1 MSAAGMDDIQE
12 ARRLIDDIRRAKGVD
27 DEGGVS
33 EAVKDLEK
41 ALRIL
46 SEELY
51 AKPTHFVLELIQNA
65 DDNRYDDAEPS
76 LSVLYRDDGYL
87 WVGCNEVGFMPE
99 NVWALCR
106 IGDSTKK
113 VDGGAKGFIGEKGI
127 GFKSAFKVADRVWV
141 KSGALSFMF
150 DKDKRLGMIAPEW
163 ADIPEQK
170 LIQDR
175 TVFCFRIPDPRHRRG
190 VRGDIVQLKPAL
202 LLFLRKLRTIHVTVQ
217 DDNGDTTLACRLS
230 RVDDSV
236 SGIRHTILQ
245 RETTINRPHKYG
257 KNKPSTATEGFLVFQ
272 STVKNMPAE
281 TKRHRVSETELLM
294 AFPVD
299 GDMKPFLRNRETFNF
314 LPIREYGLSFV
325 LQGDFMLS
333 ASREDILMGNDWN
346 LELVHAALELFCSAV
361 TIFNDRD
368 LLKFTWLRYVKPRG
382 NAAGTIFDSFLENLI
397 RRLRESR
404 ILLSQGSTLEAP
416 SQLEIVPAH
425 FADDGTPPRPLVTAP
440 RGLDGY
446 VSPDYD
452 IDDLKQLQIQEM
464 TPREF
469 RDLMKL
475 LTVSGSQQTKPMEWH
490 SKVAQAFLHVGHPLP
505 YDVALVPLSDGRWV
519 SPNSGDLF
527 LPEYSSTLAVPGGI
541 DIAMI
546 ARSASLDSFRRQL
559 FERLGATRLGSAQIF
574 EQILKQHRAF
584 KSAGACSVEHAV
596 DQAWFVWTCPIRP
609 RQYNLKDL
617 LLSAHDG
624 TLHKATELYMDEP
637 DGTKMLSDFFGLN
650 NPVVRRL
657 HPQYLVQRSD
667 DKKQS
672 LWLQWLKNDMKVNTL
687 PKLVGSDGKVS
698 PEFTFIVNNSPSSAW
713 LKLLRDYCSTHSH
726 SDNVKRFFANVLVDC
741 RGGRRLK
748 LSDAYLP
755 TPDVL
760 KEASDEQ
767 MVDLIAIGD
776 PENPSWLKL
785 TPLGL
790 RTKPDLPLF
799 LKALSRLQLAPLT
812 SETATRA
819 KRIYGSLDG
828 FARIGENQKKI
839 QAAFTN
845 AHLIFV
851 PLQSGGKWVGKTL
864 CRWKSDACLSKL
876 YDLKALYDG
885 YVELFYRAL
894 SIKEANA
901 ADIIDEMESLDT
913 TAEATS
919 KAVQLLVALE
929 KHMHVVDE
937 INVATERL
945 SKGVNIFPVQG
956 KDGLIS
962 RRSLNDKSWF
972 IADKPRLKKLF
983 KDRVDLL
990 VEDDKLMAC
999 SNLMGR
1005 PKLQLHMRKLSKC
1018 VCEEMVLKGEKKLNQ
1033 GLTDYV
1039 RVRAQYV
1046 ALLANSDKRKSLES
1060 RLTTLDVVSVD
1071 ELRPRSFI
1079 QTSSGPIYGADEASR
1094 ACIEYRQDSVQVL
1107 VPSSSTS
1114 LPSLLL
1120 NDLCGHL
1127 MKEFG
1132 ISAEQEV
1139 NMLFIFITED
1149 LNSIE
1154 FLLEKKQLMSGAFDS
1169 AMQPLTLVIDEEM
1182 ANEEGRKTQTT
1193 KSAPNPIVNRS
1204 GPTMRIPGG
1213 TIPALP
1219 LNLNHR
1225 PTAGYRGTE
1234 ISGSSAAVR
1243 SRGVGRSSDTSSGTA
1258 TSDSGVGFGGST
1270 NHIRFGE
1277 AEPVFVGRSSFG
1289 PKAGVNGS
1297 ERDLLQ
1303 RDTSLDLSQMIK
1315 ALRVDLPGT
1324 RDSSNGIRSA
1334 PPTAGQADEYQLKI
1348 GSHGEHMAYQIL
1360 NQKFGVTYD
1369 QWTSSLR
1376 EGHGFPAFSGNE
1388 AYHADFTVTNYQVC
1402 QRISNFLINE
1412 SVVSKEFFA
1421 GCKVTAYHI
1430 EVKATTGR
1438 CSEPFSLSDA
1448 QLDIARGYYG
1458 DRSEIYMVMRLF
1470 NLNAPKPSVDFFVD
1484 PYLMMLN
1491 GQLRFTAPGGLLL
1504 EKAG

>member
-1 MSAAGMDDIQE
+1 MDDIQE
-12 ARRLIDDIRRAKGVD
+12 ARRLINDIRRAKGVD
-27 DEGGVS
+27 DEGGAS
-33 EAVKDLEK
+33 ESVKDLEK

-150 DKDKRLGMIAPEW
+150 DKDKRLGMIAPEC

-175 TVFCFRIPDPRHRRG
+175 TVFCFRIPEAKHRRG
-190 VRGDIVQLKPAL
+190 VRSDIVQLKPAL

-230 RVDDSV
+230 RADDSV
-236 SGIRHTILQ
+236 SGIRRTILQ
-245 RETTINRPHKYG
+245 RDTTVNRPNKYG
-257 KNKPSTATEGFLVFQ
+257 KNKPSTAKEGFLVFQ

-281 TKRHRVSETELLM
+281 TKRHGVSETELLM

-346 LELVHAALELFCSAV
+346 SELVRAALELFCSAV
-361 TIFNDRD
+361 TVFNERD
-368 LLKFTWLRYVKPRG
+368 LLKFTWLRYAKPRG
-382 NAAGTIFDSFLENLI
+382 NAAGTIFDGFLENLI
-397 RRLRESR
+397 RRLRDSH
-404 ILLSQGSTLEAP
+404 ILLSQGNTLEAP
-416 SQLEIVPAH
+416 SQLEIVPDY
-425 FADDGTPPRPLVTAP
+425 FADDGSPPKPLATAS

-452 IDDLKQLQIQEM
+452 VDDLKQLQIQEM
-464 TPREF
+464 SPREF
-469 RDLMKL
+469 RDLIKL
-475 LTVSGSQQTKPMEWH
+475 LTVSGSQQMKPMEWH
-490 SKVAQAFLHVGHPLP
+490 SKVAQAFLHIGHPLA
-505 YDVALVPLSDGRWV
+505 YDIALVPLSNGRWV
-519 SPNSGDLF
+519 PPSSGDLF
-527 LPEYSSTLAVPGGI
+527 LPEYSSTLSVPGGV

-546 ARSASLDSFRRQL
+546 TRSATLDPSRRLL

-584 KSAGACSVEHAV
+584 KGVGGLSVEHAV
-596 DQAWFVWTCPIRP
+596 DQAWFICTCPIRP

-617 LLSAHDG
+617 LLCAHDG
-624 TLHKATELYMDEP
+624 TLYKATELYMDDP
-637 DGTKMLSDFFGLN
+637 DSPKKLSDFFGVD

-657 HPQYLVQRSD
+657 HPQYFIQKSD
-667 DKKQS
+667 EKKLLS
-672 LWLQWLKNDMKVNTL
+672 WLQWLKNDMKVNTI
-687 PKLVGSDGKVS
+687 PKLVGSDGKVT
-698 PEFTFIVNNSPSSAW
+698 PEFTFIVNNSLSSAW
-713 LKLLRDYCSTHSH
+713 LKLLRDYKNTYSL
-726 SDNVKRFFANVLVDC
+726 SDSVKKFFANVLVDC
-741 RGGRRLK
+741 RGSRKLK
-748 LSDAYLP
+748 LCDAYMP

-767 MVDLIAIGD
+767 VVDLIAIDD
-776 PENPSWLKL
+776 PENPLWSKL

-790 RTKPDLPLF
+790 RVKPDLPLF
-799 LKALSRLQLAPLT
+799 LKALIRLQSAPLT

-819 KRIYGSLDG
+819 KRIYGSLEG
-828 FARIGENQKKI
+828 FARTGGESQKKI
-839 QAAFTN
+839 QSAFTD

-851 PLQSGGKWVGKTL
+851 PLESGGGKWVGKTV
-864 CRWKSDACLSKL
+864 CRWKSEPCLSKL
-876 YDLKALYDG
+876 YDVKAFYND
-885 YVELFYRAL
+885 YVELFHRKL
-894 SIKEANA
+894 SIKAANA
-901 ADIIDEMESLDT
+901 SDIIDEMQHLDT

-919 KAVQLLVALE
+919 KAIQLLVALE
-929 KHMHVVDE
+929 KQMHVVDE
-937 INVATERL
+937 INIATERL

-972 IADKPRLKKLF
+972 IADTPRLKRLF
-983 KDRVDLL
+983 ECKVDLL
-990 VEDDKLMAC
+990 VEDDKLQAC

-1005 PKLQLHMRKLSKC
+1005 LKLDARKLSKC
-1018 VCEEMVLKGEKKLNQ
+1018 VCEKMVLQGEQKLNQ
-1033 GLTDYV
+1033 ELTDYV
-1039 RVRAQYV
+1039 RVRAKYV
-1046 ALLANSDKRKSLES
+1046 ALLANLDKRKSLECRFS
-1060 RLTTLDVVSVD
+1060 TLDVISVD
-1071 ELRPRSFI
+1071 ELRQRSFV
-1079 QTSSGPIYGADEASR
+1079 QTPSGPVYGADEASR
-1094 ACIEYRQDSVQVL
+1094 ACVEYRQDSVQIL
-1107 VPSSSTS
+1107 VPSSSRKLST
-1114 LPSLLL
+1114 LLL
-1120 NDLCGHL
+1120 KDLCGHL

-1132 ISAEQEV
+1132 IDAKQEL
-1139 NMLFIFITED
+1139 NMVFIFMTED
-1149 LNSIE
+1149 FDSIE
-1154 FLLEKKQLMSGAFDS
+1154 LLLEKAQLMAGALDS
-1169 AMQPLTLVIDEEM
+1169 AMQPLTVVIDEEM
-1182 ANEEGRKTQTT
+1182 AKEERRKVQTT
-1193 KSAPNPIVNRS
+1193 KSAPIPIINRS
-1204 GPTMRIPGG
+1204 RPSVSVTGG

-1219 LNLNHR
+1219 LNRNHK
-1225 PTAGYRGTE
+1225 TSAGHLGTE

-1243 SRGVGRSSDTSSGTA
+1243 SRGGSSDTSSCAA
-1258 TSDSGVGFGGST
+1258 TSESGVGFGGST

-1277 AEPVFVGRSSFG
+1277 AEPVFVGRSSSR
-1289 PKAGVNGS
+1289 PKARGDVP

-1303 RDTSLDLSQMIK
+1303 KDSSLDLSEMTK
-1315 ALRVDLPGT
+1315 AFHVDLPGA
-1324 RDSSNGIRSA
+1324 RDPSNGIRSTLSA
-1334 PPTAGQADEYQLKI
+1334 AGHADEHQLKI
-1348 GSHGEHMAYQIL
+1348 GSHGEHMAYEIL
-1360 NQKFGVTYD
+1360 NKKFGVTHD

-1376 EGHGFPAFSGNE
+1376 EEHGFPAFPGFE
-1388 AYHADFTVTNYQVC
+1388 GEHADFSVTDYQAC
-1402 QRISNFLINE
+1402 QRISNYLIKE
-1412 SVVSKEFFA
+1412 GVVTEEMLA
-1421 GCKVTAYHI
+1421 GRKVTAYHI
-1430 EVKATTGR
+1430 EVKATKGR

-1448 QLDIARGYYG
+1448 QLGFARSYHN
-1458 DRSEIYMVMRLF
+1458 DRSEIYMVMRPF
-1470 NLNAPKPSVDFFVD
+1470 NLNAAKPSVDFFVD

>member
-1 MSAAGMDDIQE
+1 MDNIQE

-27 DEGGVS
+27 DEGGTS
-33 EAVKDLEK
+33 ESVKDLEK

-76 LSVLYRDDGYL
+76 LSVLYREDGYL

-141 KSGALSFMF
+141 KSGALSFAF
-150 DKDKRLGMIAPEW
+150 DKNKRLGMIAPEW

-175 TVFCFRIPDPRHRRG
+175 TIFCFRIPDAKHRRG
-190 VRGDIVQLKPAL
+190 VRADIVQLKPAL

-230 RVDDSV
+230 RADDSV
-236 SGIRHTILQ
+236 SGIRHTTLQ
-245 RETTINRPHKYG
+245 RDTTVNRTHKYE
-257 KNKPSTATEGFLVFQ
+257 KNKPSTAKEGFLVFQ

-281 TKRHRVSETELLM
+281 TKRHGVSETELLM

-299 GDMKPFLRNRETFNF
+299 GDMKPFLRNRETYNF

-333 ASREDILMGNDWN
+333 ASREDILMASDWN
-346 LELVHAALELFCSAV
+346 SELVRAALELFCSAV
-361 TIFNDRD
+361 TVFNERD
-368 LLKFTWLRYVKPRG
+368 LLKFTWLRYAKPRG
-382 NAAGTIFDSFLENLI
+382 NAAGTIFDGFLENLI
-397 RRLRESR
+397 RRLRDSH
-404 ILLSQGSTLEAP
+404 ILLSQSNTLEAP
-416 SQLEIVPAH
+416 SQLEIVPNQ
-425 FADDGTPPRPLVTAP
+425 FVDDGSPPRPLVTAS

-446 VSPDYD
+446 VSRDYD
-452 IDDLKQLQIQEM
+452 VDDLKQLQIPQM
-464 TPREF
+464 SPREF
-469 RDLMKL
+469 RDLIKL
-475 LTVSGSQQTKPMEWH
+475 LTVSGLQQTKPMEWH
-490 SKVAQAFLHVGHPLP
+490 SKVAEAFLHIGHGMA
-505 YDVALVPLSDGRWV
+505 YDIALVPLSNGRWAP
-519 SPNSGDLF
+519 PNLGDLF
-527 LPEYSSTLAVPGGI
+527 LPEYSSTLSVPGGV

-546 ARSASLDSFRRQL
+546 TRDASLDPSRRLL

-596 DQAWFVWTCPIRP
+596 DQAWFVWTCPTRP
-609 RQYNLKDL
+609 RHYNLKDL

-637 DGTKMLSDFFGLN
+637 DGTKMLSDFFGVN

-657 HPQYLVQRSD
+657 HPQYLIQRSD
-667 DKKQS
+667 DQKQS
-672 LWLQWLKNDMKVNTL
+672 SWLQWLKNDMNVNTL

-748 LSDAYLP
+748 LCDAYMP
-755 TPDVL
+755 TPEVL

-776 PENPSWLKL
+776 PENPSWSKL
-785 TPLGL
+785 THLGL
-790 RTKPDLPLF
+790 RLKPDLSLF
-799 LKALSRLQLAPLT
+799 LKALLRLQSAPLT
-812 SETATRA
+812 SDTASRA

-828 FARIGENQKKI
+828 FAQKSGENQKKI

-851 PLQSGGKWVGKTL
+851 PLQSGGKWVGKTV

-885 YVELFYRAL
+885 YLELFHRTL

-901 ADIIDEMESLDT
+901 ADIIDEMEHLDA

-919 KAVQLLVALE
+919 KAVDLLVALE
-929 KHMHVVDE
+929 RHMHVVNE
-937 INVATERL
+937 INVTKERL
-945 SKGVNIFPVQG
+945 RKHVNVFPVQG

-962 RRSLNDKSWF
+962 LRSLNDESWF
-972 IADKPRLKKLF
+972 IADADKPSLKKLF
-983 KDRVDLL
+983 DRKVDLL
-990 VEDDKLMAC
+990 ALEDDKLRKC
-999 SNLMGR
+999 PNLRGR
-1005 PKLQLHMRKLSKC
+1005 LELDRRALSKHIR
-1018 VCEEMVLKGEKKLNQ
+1018 EETVLKGEKKLNQ
-1033 GLTDYV
+1033 ELTDYV
-1039 RVRAQYV
+1039 RVRAKYV
-1046 ALLANSDKRKSLES
+1046 ALLANSDKRESLKSRFS
-1060 RLTTLDVVSVD
+1060 TIDVISVD
-1071 ELRPRSFI
+1071 ELRQRTFI
-1079 QTSSGPIYGADEASR
+1079 QMPSGPIYGADEASR
-1094 ACIEYRQDSVQVL
+1094 ACVEYRQDSVQVL
-1107 VPSSSTS
+1107 VPNSSQGSRN
-1114 LPSLLL
+1114 LPVM
-1120 NDLCGHL
+1120 DLCGHL
-1127 MKEFG
+1127 VKEFG
-1132 ISAEQEV
+1132 IGAEQKA
-1139 NMLFIFITED
+1139 NMLFIFFTED
-1149 LNSIE
+1149 LNFIE
-1154 FLLEKKQLMSGAFDS
+1154 WTLEKEQVLEGAFNP

-1182 ANEEGRKTQTT
+1182 ADQERRKTQTT
-1193 KSAPNPIVNRS
+1193 KSTPIPIPRS
-1204 GPTMRIPGG
+1204 GPSMSFTGG
-1213 TIPALP
+1213 TIPAFP
-1219 LNLNHR
+1219 PNLNHNT
-1225 PTAGYRGTE
+1225 TAGRRGTE

-1243 SRGVGRSSDTSSGTA
+1243 SRGVGRSSDTSSCAA
-1258 TSDSGVGFGGST
+1258 TSDSGVGFGGPT

-1277 AEPVFVGRSSFG
+1277 AEPVFVGRSSSH
-1289 PKAGVNGS
+1289 PKAWGDVP

-1303 RDTSLDLSQMIK
+1303 KDSSLDLSKMTK
-1315 ALRVDLPGT
+1315 ALHVDLPST
-1324 RDSSNGIRSA
+1324 RDLSNGMRSA
-1334 PPTAGQADEYQLKI
+1334 PPTVGQADEYQVKI
-1348 GSHGEHMAYQIL
+1348 GIHGEHMAYKIL
-1360 NQKFGVTYD
+1360 NQKFSVTYD
-1369 QWTSSLR
+1369 QWTSSPR
-1376 EGHGFPAFSGNE
+1376 EEHGFPAFSGVE
-1388 AYHADFTVTNYQVC
+1388 ADHADFTVTDYQVC
-1402 QRISNFLINE
+1402 QRISNYLINE
-1412 SVVSKEFFA
+1412 GVVDRENFA
-1421 GCKVTAYHI
+1421 GRKVTAYHI
-1430 EVKATTGR
+1430 EVKATMGR

-1448 QLDIARGYYG
+1448 QLDLARYYHS

-1470 NLNAPKPSVDFFVD
+1470 NLNATKPSVDFFVD
-1484 PYLMMLN
+1484 PYSMMLN
-1491 GQLRFTAPGGLLL
+1491 GQLSFTAPGGLLL
-1504 EKAG
+1504 GKAG

>member
-1 MSAAGMDDIQE
+1 MDDVQE

-27 DEGGVS
+27 EDGGAS
-33 EAVKDLEK
+33 ESVKDLEK

-65 DDNRYDDAEPS
+65 DDNHYDDAEPS

-150 DKDKRLGMIAPEW
+150 DKNKRLGMIAPEW

-175 TVFCFRIPDPRHRRG
+175 TIFCFRIPDAKHRSG
-190 VRGDIVQLKPAL
+190 VRANVVQLKPAL
-202 LLFLRKLRTIHVTVQ
+202 LLFLRKLRTIQVTVQ

-230 RVDDSV
+230 RADDSV
-236 SGIRHTILQ
+236 SGIRRTILQ
-245 RETTINRPHKYG
+245 RDTTVSRPHKYG
-257 KNKPSTATEGFLVFQ
+257 KNKPSRATENFLVFQ
-272 STVKNMPAE
+272 STAKNMPAE
-281 TKRHRVSETELLM
+281 TKRHGVSETDLLM

-299 GDMKPFLRNRETFNF
+299 GDMKPFLRNRATFNF

-325 LQGDFMLS
+325 LQADFILS

-346 LELVHAALELFCSAV
+346 SELVRAALELFCSAV
-361 TIFNDRD
+361 TVFNERD
-368 LLKFTWLRYVKPRG
+368 LLKFTWLSYAKPRG
-382 NAAGTIFDSFLENLI
+382 NAASTIFDGFLENLT
-397 RRLRESR
+397 RCLRDSR
-404 ILLSQGSTLEAP
+404 ILLSQGNTLEAP
-416 SQLEIVPAH
+416 SQLEIVPDH
-425 FADDGTPPRPLVTAP
+425 FADGGSPPKPLVIAS

-464 TPREF
+464 NPREF

-475 LTVSGSQQTKPMEWH
+475 LTVSGSQQMKPMEWH
-490 SKVAQAFLHVGHPLP
+490 SKVAQAFLHIGHALAR
-505 YDVALVPLSDGRWV
+505 DVALVPLSDGRWERP
-519 SPNSGDLF
+519 SSGDFF
-527 LPEYSSTLAVPGGI
+527 LPEYSSTLSVPGGV

-546 ARSASLDSFRRQL
+546 TRSASLDPFRRL
-559 FERLGATRLGSAQIF
+559 LLERLGATRLVSAQIF

-584 KSAGACSVEHAV
+584 KGVGGCSIEHAV
-596 DQAWFVWTCPIRP
+596 DQAWFVWTCPTRP

-624 TLHKATELYMDEP
+624 TLHKASELYMDDP
-637 DGTKMLSDFFGLN
+637 DSPKKLSDFFGVD

-657 HPQYLVQRSD
+657 HPQYFIQKSD
-667 DKKQS
+667 EKKLLS
-672 LWLQWLKNDMKVNTL
+672 WLQWLKNDLKVNTI
-687 PKLVGSDGKVS
+687 PKLVGSDGKVT

-713 LKLLRDYCSTHSH
+713 LKLLRDYKSTYSL
-726 SDNVKRFFANVLVDC
+726 SDSVKRFFASVLVDC
-741 RGGRRLK
+741 RGSRKIK
-748 LSDAYLP
+748 LCDAYMP

-767 MVDLIAIGD
+767 MVDLIAIDD
-776 PENPSWLKL
+776 PENSSWSKL

-790 RTKPDLPLF
+790 RVKPDLPLF
-799 LKALSRLQLAPLT
+799 LKALIRLQSAPLT
-812 SETATRA
+812 SDTATRA
-819 KRIYGSLDG
+819 KRIYGSLEG
-828 FARIGENQKKI
+828 FARMSGENQKKI
-839 QAAFTN
+839 QTAFTN

-851 PLQSGGKWVGKTL
+851 PLKSGGGKWVSKTV
-864 CRWKSDACLSKL
+864 CRWKSEACLSKL

-885 YVELFYRAL
+885 YVDLFHRTL

-901 ADIIDEMESLDT
+901 ADIIDEMEGLDT
-913 TAEATS
+913 TSEATS
-919 KAVQLLVALE
+919 KAIQLLVTLE
-929 KHMHVVDE
+929 KQMHVVDE
-937 INVATERL
+937 IKVANERL
-945 SKGVNIFPVQG
+945 SKGVSIFPVQG

-972 IADKPRLKKLF
+972 IADKSRLKKLF
-983 KDRVDLL
+983 EGKVDLL
-990 VEDDKLMAC
+990 VEDDKLKEC

-1005 PKLQLHMRKLSKC
+1005 LKLDTRKLSKC
-1018 VCEEMVLKGEKKLNQ
+1018 VCEQMVLKGEQKVNQ
-1033 GLTDYV
+1033 EFTDYV
-1039 RVRAQYV
+1039 RVRAKYV
-1046 ALLANSDKRKSLES
+1046 ALLAGSDKCKSLES
-1060 RLTTLDVVSVD
+1060 RLSTLDVISVD
-1071 ELRPRSFI
+1071 ELRQRSFI
-1079 QTSSGPIYGADEASR
+1079 QTPSGPIYGTDEASG
-1094 ACIEYRQDSVQVL
+1094 ACVEYRQDPVQVL
-1107 VPSSSTS
+1107 VPSSSKR

-1120 NDLCGHL
+1120 KDLCGHL

-1132 ISAEQEV
+1132 IGAEQEA
-1139 NMLFIFITED
+1139 NMFFIFITED
-1149 LNSIE
+1149 MNSIE
-1154 FLLEKKQLMSGAFDS
+1154 LLLEKTQLTAGAFNS
-1169 AMQPLTLVIDEEM
+1169 AMQPLTVVIDEEM
-1182 ANEEGRKTQTT
+1182 ANEERRKTQTT
-1193 KSAPNPIVNRS
+1193 KSEPTPIISRS
-1204 GPTMRIPGG
+1204 GPSMSFTGG
-1213 TIPALP
+1213 TIPASP
-1219 LNLNHR
+1219 LNRNHK
-1225 PTAGYRGTE
+1225 TSAGYLGTE

-1243 SRGVGRSSDTSSGTA
+1243 SRGGSSDTSSCAA

-1277 AEPVFVGRSSFG
+1277 AEPVFVGRSSFR
-1289 PKAGVNGS
+1289 PKAREGAP

-1303 RDTSLDLSQMIK
+1303 KDTSIDFSQMIE
-1315 ALRVDLPGT
+1315 ALHVDLPGA
-1324 RDSSNGIRSA
+1324 RNPSNGIRSEL
-1334 PPTAGQADEYQLKI
+1334 PTAGQADEHQLKI
-1348 GSHGEHMAYQIL
+1348 GSHGEHMAYEIL
-1360 NQKFGVTYD
+1360 HKKFGVTHD
-1369 QWTSSLR
+1369 QWTSALR
-1376 EGHGFPAFSGNE
+1376 EDHGFPAFSGFE
-1388 AYHADFTVTNYQVC
+1388 PDHADFSVTNYQAC
-1402 QRISNFLINE
+1402 QRISQYLIKE
-1412 SVVSKEFFA
+1412 GVVSGEMLA

-1448 QLDIARGYYG
+1448 QLKLARYYYHS
-1458 DRSEIYMVMRLF
+1458 DRSEMYVVMRLF
-1470 NLNAPKPSVDFFVD
+1470 NLNTAKPSADFFVD

>member
-1 MSAAGMDDIQE
+1 MDDIQE

-27 DEGGVS
+27 DEGGAS
-33 EAVKDLEK
+33 ESVKDLEK
-41 ALRIL
+41 ALCIL

-141 KSGALSFMF
+141 KSGALSFAF
-150 DKDKRLGMIAPEW
+150 DKNKRLGMIAPEW
-163 ADIPEQK
+163 AEIPEQK

-175 TVFCFRIPDPRHRRG
+175 TVFCFRIPDAKHRRG
-190 VRGDIVQLKPAL
+190 VRSDIVQLKPAL

-217 DDNGDTTLACRLS
+217 DDDGDTTLACRLS
-230 RVDDSV
+230 RADDSV

-245 RETTINRPHKYG
+245 RDTTVNRPHKYG
-257 KNKPSTATEGFLVFQ
+257 KNKPSTAKEGFLVFR

-281 TKRHRVSETELLM
+281 TKRHGVSETELLM

-333 ASREDILMGNDWN
+333 ASREDILMANDWN
-346 LELVHAALELFCSAV
+346 MELVRAALELFCSAV
-361 TIFNDRD
+361 TVFNEQD
-368 LLKFTWLRYVKPRG
+368 LLKFTWLRYAKPRG
-382 NAAGTIFDSFLENLI
+382 NAAGTIFDGFLENLI

-404 ILLSQGSTLEAP
+404 ILLSQGNTLEAP
-416 SQLEIVPAH
+416 SQLQIVPDH
-425 FADDGTPPRPLVTAP
+425 FADSGSPPRPLVTAS

-446 VSPDYD
+446 VSRDYD
-452 IDDLKQLQIQEM
+452 VDDLKRLQIPEM

-469 RDLMKL
+469 RDLIKL
-475 LTVSGSQQTKPMEWH
+475 LTVSGLQQTKPMEWH
-490 SKVAQAFLHVGHPLP
+490 SKVAEAFLHVGHGMA
-505 YDVALVPLSDGRWV
+505 YDIPLVPLSNGRWAP
-519 SPNSGDLF
+519 PNLGDLF
-527 LPEYSSTLAVPGGI
+527 LPEYSSTLSVPGGV

-546 ARSASLDSFRRQL
+546 TRDASLDPSRRLL

-574 EQILKQHRAF
+574 EQILKQHRVF

-637 DGTKMLSDFFGLN
+637 DGTKMLSDFFGVN

-657 HPQYLVQRSD
+657 HPQYLIQRSD

-672 LWLQWLKNDMKVNTL
+672 SWLQWLKNDMKVNTL

-713 LKLLRDYCSTHSH
+713 LKLLRDYCSAHSH

-748 LSDAYLP
+748 LCDAYMP

-760 KEASDEQ
+760 REASDEQ

-776 PENPSWLKL
+776 PEDPSWFKL
-785 TPLGL
+785 THLGL
-790 RTKPDLPLF
+790 RLKPDLSLF
-799 LKALSRLQLAPLT
+799 LKALLRLQSAPLT
-812 SETATRA
+812 SDTATRA

-828 FARIGENQKKI
+828 LARMGGENRKKI

-845 AHLIFV
+845 ADLIFV
-851 PLQSGGKWVGKTL
+851 PLQSGGKWVGKTV
-864 CRWKSDACLSKL
+864 CRWISDACLSKL
-876 YDLKALYDG
+876 YDLKALYKD
-885 YVELFYRAL
+885 YVELFYRTL
-894 SIKEANA
+894 SIKAANA
-901 ADIIDEMESLDT
+901 ADVIDEMERLDA

-919 KAVQLLVALE
+919 KAVKLLMALD
-929 KHMHVVDE
+929 KQMHVVDE
-937 INVATERL
+937 IKVAKERL
-945 SKGVNIFPVQG
+945 HKNSNIFLVQG
-956 KDGLIS
+956 KDGLTS
-962 RRSLNDKSWF
+962 RRSLNDRSWF
-972 IADKPRLKKLF
+972 IADRPSLKERF
-983 KDRVDLL
+983 KDKVDLL
-990 VEDDKLMAC
+990 ALEVDKVKEC
-999 SNLMGR
+999 TNLMQR
-1005 PKLQLHMRKLSKC
+1005 LELDTRALSKC
-1018 VCEEMVLKGEKKLNQ
+1018 AREKMVLKGEKKLNQ
-1033 GLTDYV
+1033 ELTDYV
-1039 RVRAQYV
+1039 RVRAKYV
-1046 ALLANSDKRKSLES
+1046 ALLANSDKRESLKKRFS
-1060 RLTTLDVVSVD
+1060 TLSVISVD
-1071 ELRPRSFI
+1071 ELRQRSFI
-1079 QTSSGPIYGADEASR
+1079 ETSSGPVYGADEASH
-1094 ACIEYRQDSVQVL
+1094 ACVEYHQDSVQLL
-1107 VPSSSTS
+1107 VPRSSKGLSA
-1114 LPSLLL
+1114 LLF
-1120 NDLCGHL
+1120 NDLCSHL

-1132 ISAEQEV
+1132 IGAEKGM
-1139 NMLFIFITED
+1139 NMLLVFMTEEF
-1149 LNSIE
+1149 NSIE
-1154 FLLEKKQLMSGAFDS
+1154 FLLEKAQLTEGAFTS
-1169 AMQPLTLVIDEEM
+1169 AMQPLTLVIDEGI
-1182 ANEEGRKTQTT
+1182 ANEERRKTQTT
-1193 KSAPNPIVNRS
+1193 KSTPIPRS
-1204 GPTMRIPGG
+1204 GPGMVFTGG

-1219 LNLNHR
+1219 PNRNHNT
-1225 PTAGYRGTE
+1225 TAGYRGTE

-1243 SRGVGRSSDTSSGTA
+1243 SRGVGRSSDISSCAA
-1258 TSDSGVGFGGST
+1258 TSDSGVGFASSS

-1277 AEPVFVGRSSFG
+1277 AEPVFVGKSSIR
-1289 PKAGVNGS
+1289 PKARGDGP
-1297 ERDLLQ
+1297 ERDLLEE
-1303 RDTSLDLSQMIK
+1303 DTSLDLAQMTK
-1315 ALRVDLPGT
+1315 ALRVDLPGA
-1324 RDSSNGIRSA
+1324 RDPSNGMRSA
-1334 PPTAGQADEYQLKI
+1334 PPTAGQADEYQVKI
-1348 GSHGEHMAYQIL
+1348 GSHGEHMAYEIL
-1360 NQKFGVTYD
+1360 NKKFGVTYD
-1369 QWTSSLR
+1369 QWTSVLR
-1376 EGHGFPAFSGNE
+1376 EDHGFPAFSGPE
-1388 AYHADFTVTNYQVC
+1388 AGNADFTVTNYQVC
-1402 QRISNFLINE
+1402 QRISNYLIDKD
-1412 SVVSKEFFA
+1412 VVSKEMFA

-1448 QLDIARGYYG
+1448 QLAFARYYYG
-1458 DRSEIYMVMRLF
+1458 DCSEIYMVMRLF
-1470 NLNAPKPSVDFFVD
+1470 NLNATKPSVDFFVD
-1484 PYLMMLN
+1484 PYSMMLN
-1491 GQLRFTAPGGLLL
+1491 GQLSFTAPGGLLL
-1504 EKAG
+1504 QEAE

>member
-1 MSAAGMDDIQE
+1 MDDIQE
-12 ARRLIDDIRRAKGVD
+12 ARRLINDIRRAKGVN
-27 DEGGVS
+27 DEGGAS
-33 EAVKDLEK
+33 ESVKDLEK

-65 DDNRYDDAEPS
+65 DDNRYDDADPS

-175 TVFCFRIPDPRHRRG
+175 TVFCFRIPEAKHRRG

-217 DDNGDTTLACRLS
+217 DDNGDTMLACRLS
-230 RVDDSV
+230 RADDSV
-236 SGIRHTILQ
+236 SGTRRTILQ
-245 RETTINRPHKYG
+245 RDTTVNRPHKYG
-257 KNKPSTATEGFLVFQ
+257 KNKPSTAKEGFLVFQ

-281 TKRHRVSETELLM
+281 TKRHGVSETELLM

-299 GDMKPFLRNRETFNF
+299 GDMKPFLRNRDTFNF

-346 LELVHAALELFCSAV
+346 SELVRAALELFCSAV
-361 TIFNDRD
+361 TVFNERD
-368 LLKFTWLRYVKPRG
+368 LLKFTWLRYAKPQG
-382 NAAGTIFDSFLENLI
+382 NAAGTIFDGFLENLI
-397 RRLRESR
+397 RRLRNSR
-404 ILLSQGSTLEAP
+404 ILLSQGNTLEAP
-416 SQLEIVPAH
+416 SQLEIVPDY
-425 FADDGTPPRPLVTAP
+425 FADGGSPPKPLVMAS

-452 IDDLKQLQIQEM
+452 VDDLKQLQIQEM
-464 TPREF
+464 SPREF
-469 RDLMKL
+469 RDLIKL
-475 LTVSGSQQTKPMEWH
+475 LTVSGSQQMKPMEWH
-490 SKVAQAFLHVGHPLP
+490 SKVAQAFLHIGHPLA
-505 YDVALVPLSDGRWV
+505 YDIALVPLSSGRWAPP
-519 SPNSGDLF
+519 SSGDLF
-527 LPEYSSTLAVPGGI
+527 LPDYSSTLSVPGGV

-546 ARSASLDSFRRQL
+546 TRSASLDPSRRLL

-584 KSAGACSVEHAV
+584 KGVGGCSVEHAV

-624 TLHKATELYMDEP
+624 TLHKATELYMDDP
-637 DGTKMLSDFFGLN
+637 DSPKRLSDFFGVD

-657 HPQYLVQRSD
+657 HPRYFIQKSD
-667 DKKQS
+667 EKKLLS
-672 LWLQWLKNDMKVNTL
+672 WLQWLKNDLKVNTI
-687 PKLVGSDGKVS
+687 PKLVGSDGKVT

-713 LKLLRDYCSTHSH
+713 LKLLRDYKSSF
-726 SDNVKRFFANVLVDC
+726 S
-741 RGGRRLK
+741 
-748 LSDAYLP
+748 LSDS
-755 TPDVL
+755 
-760 KEASDEQ
+760 ASDEQ
-767 MVDLIAIGD
+767 MVDLIAIDD
-776 PENPSWLKL
+776 PENPSWSKL

-790 RTKPDLPLF
+790 RIKPDLPLF
-799 LKALSRLQLAPLT
+799 LKALIRLQSAPLT
-812 SETATRA
+812 SDTATRA
-819 KRIYGSLDG
+819 KRIYGSLEG
-828 FARIGENQKKI
+828 FARMSGENQKKI
-839 QAAFTN
+839 ESAFTN

-851 PLQSGGKWVGKTL
+851 PLESGGGKWVGKTV
-864 CRWKSDACLSKL
+864 CRWKSEPCLSKL
-876 YDLKALYDG
+876 YDVKAFYND
-885 YVELFYRAL
+885 YVDLFHRKL
-894 SIKEANA
+894 SIKAANA
-901 ADIIDEMESLDT
+901 SDIIDEMQLLDT
-913 TAEATS
+913 AAEATS
-919 KAVQLLVALE
+919 KAIQLLVALE
-929 KHMHVVDE
+929 KQMHVVAE
-937 INVATERL
+937 INVATERM

-972 IADKPRLKKLF
+972 IADTPRLKRLF
-983 KDRVDLL
+983 ECKVDFL
-990 VEDDKLMAC
+990 VEDDKLQAC

-1005 PKLQLHMRKLSKC
+1005 LKLDTRKLSKC
-1018 VCEEMVLKGEKKLNQ
+1018 VCEKMVLKGEKKLNQ
-1033 GLTDYV
+1033 ELTDYV
-1039 RVRAQYV
+1039 RVRAKYV
-1046 ALLANSDKRKSLES
+1046 ALLANLDKRKSLECRFS
-1060 RLTTLDVVSVD
+1060 TLDVISVD
-1071 ELRPRSFI
+1071 ELRQRSFV
-1079 QTSSGPIYGADEASR
+1079 QTPSGPVYDADEASC
-1094 ACIEYRQDSVQVL
+1094 ACVEYRQDSVQIL
-1107 VPSSSTS
+1107 VPSSSRKLST
-1114 LPSLLL
+1114 LLFK
-1120 NDLCGHL
+1120 DLCGHL

-1132 ISAEQEV
+1132 IDAKQEV
-1139 NMLFIFITED
+1139 NMVLIFMTED
-1149 LNSIE
+1149 FNSIE
-1154 FLLEKKQLMSGAFDS
+1154 LLLEKAQLMTGALNS
-1169 AMQPLTLVIDEEM
+1169 AMQPLTVVIDEEM
-1182 ANEEGRKTQTT
+1182 AKEEYRKAQTT
-1193 KSAPNPIVNRS
+1193 KSAPIPIINRNGAS
-1204 GPTMRIPGG
+1204 ISVTGG
-1213 TIPALP
+1213 TIPAKP
-1219 LNLNHR
+1219 LNRNHKT
-1225 PTAGYRGTE
+1225 TADYVGTE

-1243 SRGVGRSSDTSSGTA
+1243 SRGVGRSSDTSSCA
-1258 TSDSGVGFGGST
+1258 AASNSSVRLGGST
-1270 NHIRFGE
+1270 NGIRFGE
-1277 AEPVFVGRSSFG
+1277 AEPVFVGRSSFRL
-1289 PKAGVNGS
+1289 KAREDVP

-1303 RDTSLDLSQMIK
+1303 KETSLDLSEITK
-1315 ALRVDLPGT
+1315 ELHTTLPGT
-1324 RDSSNGIRSA
+1324 GNPSNGIRST
-1334 PPTAGQADEYQLKI
+1334 PPTAGQADKHQLKI
-1348 GSHGEHMAYQIL
+1348 GIHGEHMAYKIL

-1369 QWTSSLR
+1369 QWTSLLR
-1376 EGHGFPAFSGNE
+1376 GEHGFPAFSGVE
-1388 AYHADFTVTNYQVC
+1388 ADHADFTVTNYQVC
-1402 QRISNFLINE
+1402 QRISNYLINE
-1412 SVVSKEFFA
+1412 GVVSKEVLA

-1448 QLDIARGYYG
+1448 QLDLVSAILLN

-1470 NLNAPKPSVDFFVD
+1470 NLNAAKPSADFFVD

>member
-1 MSAAGMDDIQE
+1 MDDIQE

-33 EAVKDLEK
+33 ESVKDLEK

-163 ADIPEQK
+163 AEIPEQK

-175 TVFCFRIPDPRHRRG
+175 TVFCFRIPDARHRRG

-230 RVDDSV
+230 RADDSV

-245 RETTINRPHKYG
+245 RDTTINRPHKYG
-257 KNKPSTATEGFLVFQ
+257 KNKPSTAREGFLVFQ

-281 TKRHRVSETELLM
+281 TKRQGVSETELLM

-333 ASREDILMGNDWN
+333 ASREDILMANDWN
-346 LELVHAALELFCSAV
+346 IELVRAALELFCSAV
-361 TIFNDRD
+361 TVFNERD
-368 LLKFTWLRYVKPRG
+368 LLKFTWLRYAKPRG
-382 NAAGTIFDSFLENLI
+382 NAAGTIFDGFLENLI
-397 RRLRESR
+397 CRLRDSR
-404 ILLSQGSTLEAP
+404 ILLSQSNTLEAP
-416 SQLEIVPAH
+416 THLEIVPDH
-425 FADDGTPPRPLVTAP
+425 FADDGSPPRPLVTAP

-475 LTVSGSQQTKPMEWH
+475 LTVSGSHHTKPMEWH
-490 SKVAQAFLHVGHPLP
+490 SKVAQAFLHVGHPLA
-505 YDVALVPLSDGRWV
+505 YDVALVPLNDGRWV
-519 SPNSGDLF
+519 SPSSGDLF
-527 LPEYSSTLAVPGGI
+527 LPDYSSTLAVPGGI

-546 ARSASLDSFRRQL
+546 TGAASLDPSRRLL

-584 KSAGACSVEHAV
+584 KGVGGCSVEHAV

-617 LLSAHDG
+617 LLCAHDG
-624 TLHKATELYMDEP
+624 TLHKATELYMDDP
-637 DGTKMLSDFFGLN
+637 DSPKKLSDFFGVD

-657 HPQYLVQRSD
+657 HPQYFIQRSD
-667 DKKQS
+667 EKKQL
-672 LWLQWLKNDMKVNTL
+672 LWLQWLKNDMKVNTI
-687 PKLVGSDGKVS
+687 PKLVGSDGKVT

-713 LKLLRDYCSTHSH
+713 LKLLRDCRSAHSPP
-726 SDNVKRFFANVLVDC
+726 DNVKRFFANVLVDC
-741 RGGRRLK
+741 RGSRRLK
-748 LSDAYLP
+748 LCDAYMP

-767 MVDLIAIGD
+767 MVDLIAIDD
-776 PENPSWLKL
+776 PENSLWLKL

-790 RTKPDLPLF
+790 RTKPDLLLF
-799 LKALSRLQLAPLT
+799 LKALIRLQSAPLT
-812 SETATRA
+812 SDTATRA

-828 FARIGENQKKI
+828 FAGINGENKKQI
-839 QAAFTN
+839 QSAFTS

-851 PLQSGGKWVGKTL
+851 PLESGGGKWVGKTV
-864 CRWKSDACLSKL
+864 CRWESDDCLSNL
-876 YDLKALYDG
+876 YGLKALYKD
-885 YVELFYRAL
+885 YVELFNRTL
-894 SIKEANA
+894 SIKAANA
-901 ADIIDEMESLDT
+901 SDVIDEMERLDT
-913 TAEATS
+913 TAEAKS
-919 KAVQLLVALE
+919 KAVHLLVALE
-929 KHMHVVDE
+929 RHMHVVDE
-937 INVATERL
+937 INVTKERL
-945 SKGVNIFPVQG
+945 RKDVNIFPVQG

-962 RRSLNDKSWF
+962 LRSLNDESWF
-972 IADKPRLKKLF
+972 IAEPDKPRLKKLF
-983 KDRVDLL
+983 DRKVDLL
-990 VEDDKLMAC
+990 ALEDDKLRAC
-999 SNLMGR
+999 PNLR
-1005 PKLQLHMRKLSKC
+1005 ARLKLESRALSKC
-1018 VCEEMVLKGEKKLNQ
+1018 IREEMVLKGEKKLNQ
-1033 GLTDYV
+1033 ELTDYV
-1039 RVRAQYV
+1039 RVRAKYV
-1046 ALLANSDKRKSLES
+1046 ALLANLDKRKSLES
-1060 RLTTLDVVSVD
+1060 RFSTLVVISVD
-1071 ELRPRSFI
+1071 ELRQRSFI
-1079 QTSSGPIYGADEASR
+1079 QTRSGRIYGAEEASR
-1094 ACIEYRQDSVQVL
+1094 ACIEYRQDSVQLL
-1107 VPSSSTS
+1107 VASSSQDS
-1114 LPSLLL
+1114 KNLPVM
-1120 NDLCGHL
+1120 DLCGHL
-1127 MKEFG
+1127 MKEFSIG
-1132 ISAEQEV
+1132 AEQKA
-1139 NMLFIFITED
+1139 NMLFMFFTED

-1154 FLLEKKQLMSGAFDS
+1154 MLVENEQLMPGAYNS

-1182 ANEEGRKTQTT
+1182 SNEEGRKTQTT

-1219 LNLNHR
+1219 LNLSHR

-1289 PKAGVNGS
+1289 PRAGGNGP
-1297 ERDLLQ
+1297 ERDLLHK
-1303 RDTSLDLSQMIK
+1303 DTSLDLSRMTK
-1315 ALRVDLPGT
+1315 ALHVDLPGA
-1324 RDSSNGIRSA
+1324 RDPSNGTRAA

-1360 NQKFGVTYD
+1360 NQKFGVTHD
-1369 QWTSSLR
+1369 QWTSSLHER
-1376 EGHGFPAFSGNE
+1376 HGFPAFSGNE

-1402 QRISNFLINE
+1402 QRISIFLLNE
-1412 SVVSKEFFA
+1412 GVVSKEFFA

-1470 NLNAPKPSVDFFVD
+1470 NLNAAKPSVDFFVD

-1491 GQLRFTAPGGLLL
+1491 GQLKFTAPGGLLL

>member
-1 MSAAGMDDIQE
+1 MDDIQE

-33 EAVKDLEK
+33 ESVKDLEK

-163 ADIPEQK
+163 AEIPEQK

-175 TVFCFRIPDPRHRRG
+175 TVFCFRIPDARHRRG

-230 RVDDSV
+230 RADDSV

-245 RETTINRPHKYG
+245 RDTTISRPHKYG
-257 KNKPSTATEGFLVFQ
+257 KNKPSTAREGFLVFQ

-281 TKRHRVSETELLM
+281 TKRQGVSETELLM

-333 ASREDILMGNDWN
+333 ASREDILMANDWN
-346 LELVHAALELFCSAV
+346 IELVRAALELFCSAV
-361 TIFNDRD
+361 TVFNERD
-368 LLKFTWLRYVKPRG
+368 LLKFTWLRYAKPRG
-382 NAAGTIFDSFLENLI
+382 NAAGTIFDAILWRLQPIWKSCQTTSLMMDPLQDRLL
-397 RRLRESR
+397 RRLV
-404 ILLSQGSTLEAP
+404 AWM
-416 SQLEIVPAH
+416 
-425 FADDGTPPRPLVTAP
+425 
-440 RGLDGY
+440 
-446 VSPDYD
+446 
-452 IDDLKQLQIQEM
+452 EM

-475 LTVSGSQQTKPMEWH
+475 LTVSGSHHTKPMEWH
-490 SKVAQAFLHVGHPLP
+490 SKVAQAFLHVGHPLA
-505 YDVALVPLSDGRWV
+505 YDVALHLSSAGRR
-519 SPNSGDLF
+519 L
-527 LPEYSSTLAVPGGI
+527 
-541 DIAMI
+541 
-546 ARSASLDSFRRQL
+546 L

-584 KSAGACSVEHAV
+584 KGVGGCSVEHAV

-617 LLSAHDG
+617 LLCAHDG
-624 TLHKATELYMDEP
+624 TLHKATEIYMDDP
-637 DGTKMLSDFFGLN
+637 DSPKKLSDFFGVD

-657 HPQYLVQRSD
+657 HPQYFIQRSD
-667 DKKQS
+667 EKKQL
-672 LWLQWLKNDMKVNTL
+672 LWLQWLKNDMKVNTI
-687 PKLVGSDGKVS
+687 PKLVGSDGKVT

-713 LKLLRDYCSTHSH
+713 LKLLRDCRSAHSPP
-726 SDNVKRFFANVLVDC
+726 DNVKRFFANVLVDC
-741 RGGRRLK
+741 RGSRRLK
-748 LSDAYLP
+748 LCDAYMP

-767 MVDLIAIGD
+767 MVDLIAIDD
-776 PENPSWLKL
+776 PENSLWLKL

-790 RTKPDLPLF
+790 RTKPDLLLF
-799 LKALSRLQLAPLT
+799 LKALIRLQSAPLT
-812 SETATRA
+812 SDTATRA

-828 FARIGENQKKI
+828 FAGINGENKKQI
-839 QAAFTN
+839 QSAFTS

-851 PLQSGGKWVGKTL
+851 PLESGGGKWVGKTV
-864 CRWKSDACLSKL
+864 CRWESDDCLSNL
-876 YDLKALYDG
+876 YGLKALYKD
-885 YVELFYRAL
+885 YVELFNRTL
-894 SIKEANA
+894 SIKAANA
-901 ADIIDEMESLDT
+901 SDVIDEMERLDT
-913 TAEATS
+913 TAEAKS
-919 KAVQLLVALE
+919 KAVHLLVALE
-929 KHMHVVDE
+929 RHMHVVDE
-937 INVATERL
+937 INVTKERL
-945 SKGVNIFPVQG
+945 RKDVNIFPVQG

-962 RRSLNDKSWF
+962 LRSLNDESWF
-972 IADKPRLKKLF
+972 IAEPDKPRLKKLF
-983 KDRVDLL
+983 DRKVDLL
-990 VEDDKLMAC
+990 ALEDDKLRAC
-999 SNLMGR
+999 PNLR
-1005 PKLQLHMRKLSKC
+1005 ARLKLESRALSKC
-1018 VCEEMVLKGEKKLNQ
+1018 IREEMVLKEEKKLNQ
-1033 GLTDYV
+1033 ELTDYV
-1039 RVRAQYV
+1039 RVRAKYV
-1046 ALLANSDKRKSLES
+1046 ALLANLDKRKSLES
-1060 RLTTLDVVSVD
+1060 RFSTLVVISVD
-1071 ELRPRSFI
+1071 ELRQRSFI
-1079 QTSSGPIYGADEASR
+1079 QTRSGRIYGAEEASR
-1094 ACIEYRQDSVQVL
+1094 ACIEYRQDSVQLL
-1107 VPSSSTS
+1107 VASSSQDS
-1114 LPSLLL
+1114 RNLPVM
-1120 NDLCGHL
+1120 DLCGHL
-1127 MKEFG
+1127 MKEFSIG
-1132 ISAEQEV
+1132 AEQKA
-1139 NMLFIFITED
+1139 NMLFMFFTED

-1154 FLLEKKQLMSGAFDS
+1154 MLVENEQLMPGAYNS
-1169 AMQPLTLVIDEEM
+1169 AMQPLTLRAHYEDSWRHHSRFAPESQSQTD
-1182 ANEEGRKTQTT
+1182 GR
-1193 KSAPNPIVNRS
+1193 
-1204 GPTMRIPGG
+1204 
-1213 TIPALP
+1213 L
-1219 LNLNHR
+1219 
-1225 PTAGYRGTE
+1225 
-1234 ISGSSAAVR
+1234 
-1243 SRGVGRSSDTSSGTA
+1243 SRDRDLGLKRRR
-1258 TSDSGVGFGGST
+1258 VGFGGST

-1289 PKAGVNGS
+1289 PRAGGNGP
-1297 ERDLLQ
+1297 ERDLLHK
-1303 RDTSLDLSQMIK
+1303 DTSLDLSRMTK
-1315 ALRVDLPGT
+1315 ALHVDLPGA
-1324 RDSSNGIRSA
+1324 RDPSNGTRAA

-1360 NQKFGVTYD
+1360 NQKFGVTHD

-1376 EGHGFPAFSGNE
+1376 ERHGFPAFSGNE

-1402 QRISNFLINE
+1402 QRISIFLLNE
-1412 SVVSKEFFA
+1412 GVVSKEFFA

-1448 QLDIARGYYG
+1448 QLDIVSLWPARGYYG

-1470 NLNAPKPSVDFFVD
+1470 NLNAAKPSVDFFVD

-1491 GQLRFTAPGGLLL
+1491 GQLKFTAPGGLLL
-1504 EKAG
+1504 EKAGARDNGYVLGPGKSSNEHPSKGLIIASASTWYIDVDSLAVPATQISALRLTTT